1 MKRCLVAIA
10 KFIVRL
16 PALAAIGC
24 VRIYQLT
31 LSPLIGPVC
40 RFEPSCSRYF
50 IGAVEKY
57 GLIRGG
63 AKGVAR
69 ICRCHPWNPGGY
81 DPP

>member
-1 MKRCLVAIA
+1 MKPRVSAIA
-10 KFIVRL
+10 KGIVRL
-16 PALAAIGC
+16 PALVAIGC

-63 AKGVAR
+63 TKGIAR
-69 ICRCHPWNPGGY
+69 ICRCHPWHPGGY